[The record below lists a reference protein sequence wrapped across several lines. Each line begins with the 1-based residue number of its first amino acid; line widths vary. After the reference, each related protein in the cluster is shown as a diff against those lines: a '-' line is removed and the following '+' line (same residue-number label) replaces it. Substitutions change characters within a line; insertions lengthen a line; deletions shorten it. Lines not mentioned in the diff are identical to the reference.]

1 MIKTAIISMALLSGL
16 NNGFQNPETI
26 SGVVV
31 ETKYN
36 QSADNFLVVVQTEE
50 GYCRI
55 VNDWWA
61 MEGTKVNFVV
71 QEDGKVLYCNSEYK
85 N

>member
-1 MIKTAIISMALLSGL
+1 MIKTAIISMALLSSL

-26 SGVVV
+26 SGTVV

-36 QSADNFLVVVQTEE
+36 ATADSFLVVVQTAE
-50 GYCRI
+50 GHCKI

-61 MEGTKVNFVV
+61 MEGTEVNFVV
-71 QEDGKVLYCNSEYK
+71 QGGKVLYCNSEYK

>member
-1 MIKTAIISMALLSGL
+1 MIKTAIISMALISSL

-26 SGVVV
+26 SGTVV

-36 QSADNFLVVVQTEE
+36 QSADCFLVVVQTAE
-50 GYCRI
+50 GHCKI

-71 QEDGKVLYCNSEYK
+71 QDGKVLYCNSEYR